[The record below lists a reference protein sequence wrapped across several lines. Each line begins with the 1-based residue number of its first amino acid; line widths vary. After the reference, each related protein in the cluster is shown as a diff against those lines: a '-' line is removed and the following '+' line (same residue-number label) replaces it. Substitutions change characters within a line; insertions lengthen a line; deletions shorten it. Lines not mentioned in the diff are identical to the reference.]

1 MKNLLIAAL
10 VVMVSI
16 YCFEMIGNAAESGQK
31 FSKNLD
37 QYHFCHRCGMAVEK
51 TEEVITVTNVP
62 EGPWYQCCP
71 MCALMDIIESGKGRG
86 TISAN
91 GEISSAKIEIVIQN
105 HGIRKIE
112 PESAILLVGGSCLK
126 NKIFDSNRHAS
137 EFIAKN
143 KWAKVDMLKPVSK
156 TFAMLKDKK
165 KAIDRCAM
173 CANPLAGHEKTTF
186 TIITKD
192 KKRRLACCGH
202 CGLFMLYKMK
212 DKAKR
217 AVTSDFKTGR
227 LIDAKHAF
235 YVVANDHVVCCYPST
250 ISFENDEEALRFQKQ
265 HGGEIMAFQEAMV
278 NMDKVMK
285 K

>member
-1 MKNLLIAAL
+1 MKYLLIAAL
-10 VVMVSI
+10 VVMVSNF
-16 YCFEMIGNAAESGQK
+16 CFEMTGNAAESGQK
-31 FSKNLD
+31 FSENLD

-51 TEEVITVTNVP
+51 TEKVITVTNVP

-71 MCALMDIIESGKGRG
+71 MCALMDIVESGKGQG
-86 TISAN
+86 TISAY
-91 GEISSAKIEIVIQN
+91 GDQSDAMIEIVVQN
-105 HGIRKIE
+105 HRIRTIA
-112 PESAILLVGGSCLK
+112 PDSAILLVGGSCPK
-126 NKIFDSNRHAS
+126 NKIFDSNRHAR

-143 KWAKVDMLKPVSK
+143 KWIKKDMLKPVSK

-217 AVTSDFKTGR
+217 AVTPDFETGR

-265 HGGEIMAFQEAMV
+265 HGGEMMTFQEAMV